1 MNFKFRSYDDKRD
14 LGPDKYGNTY
24 RFKEGQHRTDSAW
37 TNIST
42 VLKNG
47 EVYKVPNGG
56 KQRGSFMWIDKDGF
70 IHIVCG
76 KRTNKTDLVNNIGD
90 PFISKVSLMVDHE
103 VDGKWQGCWECYW
116 HNWDR
121 YPLVYIEFL
130 KFTTN
135 CNFLE
140 K

>member
-1 MNFKFRSYDDKRD
+1 MDFGFRTYDDKRD
-14 LGPDKYGNTY
+14 LGPDKYGDTY
-24 RFKEGQHRTDSAW
+24 SFKEGVHIKTW

-47 EVYKVPNGG
+47 EVYKVPKGI
-56 KQRGSFMWIDKDGF
+56 QRGSFMWIDNCGF
-70 IHIVCG
+70 IHIVHG
-76 KRTNKTDLVNNIGD
+76 KRSNENKTNLVNNIGN
-90 PFISKVSLMVDHE
+90 PSISKVSLE
-103 VDGKWQGCWECYW
+103 VEREIDGKWQDSWECYW

-130 KFTTN
+130 KFTTD